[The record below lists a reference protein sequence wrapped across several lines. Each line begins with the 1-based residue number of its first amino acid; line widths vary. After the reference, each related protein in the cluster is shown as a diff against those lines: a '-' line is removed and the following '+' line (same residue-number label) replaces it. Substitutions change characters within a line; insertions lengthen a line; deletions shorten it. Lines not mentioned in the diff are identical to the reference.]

1 MPTARLRPRL
11 RPHAGRRSRS
21 SANAMRH
28 TPQRTCRPYLSC
40 GKVLRQAPA
49 ARGPARRRC
58 RQAGRCGG
66 YPPTR
71 QRRPAGKGGRRNKPP
86 NPAGRSRNSATRR
99 TGATPGR
106 RRCGHAPPPGAGC
119 RSAPAATAGNDPCG
133 KVPHPAVPAPLRSG
147 ASISGAAYI
156 LRGKCTPEAPTGSR
170 IGREGF
176 AASWVRV
183 LCQTKIR
190 QKPFN
195 TNFPGIIRPPCR
207 RKPSRQDKPNAAK
220 ITAKCLTPC

>member
-1 MPTARLRPRL
+1 MPDTHHRIAPCRPRSPVLGFGRTPGSDRGVARMPCGIL
-11 RPHAGRRSRS
+11 RRGHAGSVYPAEKFFGKPQLPAAQPDVDVGKQGDAADIPRPGRGGQPVKAVDVISRRIELVGHVILRHGEQAPRRSP
-21 SANAMRH
+21 A
-28 TPQRTCRPYLSC
+28 
-40 GKVLRQAPA
+40 LR
-49 ARGPARRRC
+49 AR
-58 RQAGRCGG
+58 
-66 YPPTR
+66 
-71 QRRPAGKGGRRNKPP
+71 
-86 NPAGRSRNSATRR
+86 ATS
-99 TGATPGR
+99 GAD
-106 RRCGHAPPPGAGC
+106 C

-176 AASWVRV
+176 AASWFRV

-195 TNFPGIIRPPCR
+195 TNFPGIIRP
-207 RKPSRQDKPNAAK
+207 SRHG
-220 ITAKCLTPC
+220 

>member
-1 MPTARLRPRL
+1 MPCGILRRG
-11 RPHAGRRSRS
+11 HAGRIYP
-21 SANAMRH
+21 AEKFFGK
-28 TPQRTCRPYLSC
+28 PQL
-40 GKVLRQAPA
+40 PA
-49 ARGPARRRC
+49 AQPDVDVGKQGDAADILRPGRG
-58 RQAGRCGG
+58 
-66 YPPTR
+66 
-71 QRRPAGKGGRRNKPP
+71 GKGGRRNKPP

-133 KVPHPAVPAPLRSG
+133 KVPHPAVSAPLRSE
-147 ASISGAAYI
+147 ASILGAAYI

-176 AASWVRV
+176 AASWFRV

>member
-1 MPTARLRPRL
+1 
-11 RPHAGRRSRS
+11 
-21 SANAMRH
+21 MRH
-28 TPQRTCRPYLSC
+28 TPKGTCRQCLSC

-71 QRRPAGKGGRRNKPP
+71 QRLPAGKGGRRNKPP

-133 KVPHPAVPAPLRSG
+133 KVPHPAVPAPPCADARRSYPFRRKSGSGAASLPLTTLRSG

-176 AASWVRV
+176 AASWFRV

-195 TNFPGIIRPPCR
+195 TNFPGIIRP
-207 RKPSRQDKPNAAK
+207 SRHG
-220 ITAKCLTPC
+220 